1 MAVALCM
8 ISCSTGSEN
17 GSDSAAGN
25 AASENV
31 YKKLVLMYNN
41 AAEKVKSASSIAE
54 LDSINNKLDEE
65 QRLLKEKSA
74 DEISRIREAVLKNPA
89 SYIGDIEAE
98 QDAWNIYEEAY
109 LNKLMELK

>member
-1 MAVALCM
+1 
-8 ISCSTGSEN
+8 
-17 GSDSAAGN
+17 
-25 AASENV
+25 
-31 YKKLVLMYNN
+31 MYNN